1 VSGVGIALITLF
13 GAMFSFVVSAPSIF
27 GLKILQGLKYIIKL
41 IKRKDEVVELGEEG
55 KEGKE
60 NEDFQNKCVKAYTSI
75 SFSFCF
81 VASFILTDVILF
93 QSHFMCVLILS
104 NLKITFYL
112 FQMQQQ
118 DKSFLKRK
126 YTNQHTENEQKSL
139 FDGC

>member
-1 VSGVGIALITLF
+1 VSDVGIALITLF
-13 GAMFSFVVSAPSIF
+13 AAMFSFVVSAPSIF
-27 GLKILQGLKYIIKL
+27 GLNILQGSKYIIKL
-41 IKRKDEVVELGEEG
+41 IKRKDEVVELGE
-55 KEGKE
+55 EGKE

-112 FQMQQQ
+112 FQMQPQ